1 MPTPKPKSRQS
12 KQLRSL
18 KDLEP
23 DPNNANKGTER
34 GVGMLEKSLRTYGT
48 GRSILA
54 DRNGRVIA
62 GNKTLEQAAALG
74 MDKIVVV
81 QTQGDQLVVVQRTD
95 LDLETDSRAKE
106 LAIADNRVAEIDLNW
121 DVSVLQALDAA
132 QIAPFFSERELNIL
146 FGKDPDKDSSQTM
159 GTQMQFRILVE
170 CKSEEHQVAL
180 LRAFADQ
187 GVICR
192 PLIS

>member
-1 MPTPKPKSRQS
+1 MPTSKSKPRQS

-34 GVGMLEKSLRTYGT
+34 GVGMLEKSLRAYGT

-132 QIAPFFSERELNIL
+132 QIAPFFSERELAVL
-146 FGKDPDKDSSQTM
+146 FGNDPDKENSHVMTS
-159 GTQMQFRILVE
+159 QMQFRILVE
-170 CKSEEHQVAL
+170 CKNEQHQVEL
-180 LRAFADQ
+180 LRALADQ

>member
-1 MPTPKPKSRQS
+1 MAAKIKHLKSIT
-12 KQLRSL
+12 
-18 KDLEP
+18 DLEP

-81 QTQGDQLVVVQRTD
+81 QTKGDQLVVVQRTD
-95 LDLETDSRAKE
+95 LDFKTDSRAKE

-121 DVSVLQALDAA
+121 DVAALQTFDAE
-132 QIAPFFSERELNIL
+132 QIANFFSERELTIL
-146 FGKDPDKDSSQTM
+146 FGKDPDKGSSQTM

-180 LRAFADQ
+180 LRTFADQ
-187 GVICR
+187 GIVCR